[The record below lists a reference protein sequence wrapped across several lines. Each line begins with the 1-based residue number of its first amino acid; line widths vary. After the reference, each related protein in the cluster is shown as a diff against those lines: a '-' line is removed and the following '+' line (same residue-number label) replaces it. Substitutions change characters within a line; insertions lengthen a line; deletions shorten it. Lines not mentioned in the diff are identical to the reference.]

1 MISEC
6 VMGVNSILKKTGLNR
21 LPVCA
26 DCWDCQKEQLYSA
39 SMASCTESQSDD
51 ECSELD
57 LSSDLSMIGK
67 MSWMNK
73 GRWTREE
80 VNFGN

>member
-1 MISEC
+1 
-6 VMGVNSILKKTGLNR
+6 
-21 LPVCA
+21 
-26 DCWDCQKEQLYSA
+26 
-39 SMASCTESQSDD
+39 MASCTESQSDD